1 MKGANSISQRC
12 MCERKPWQ
20 QVLIQCTKKYEFV
33 SLWIMM
39 FILKKR
45 TGKQSLVFSVIIKNN
60 VTFSYRMF
68 ISFNVSVVVV

>member
-68 ISFNVSVVVV
+68 ISFNVSVVVI